1 MDACRFDYGESDSRS
16 VWLGPM
22 REKRAA
28 AEKEE
33 QRAADLKKVKHDSAQ
48 PKRDLKF
55 SC

>member
-1 MDACRFDYGESDSRS
+1 
-16 VWLGPM
+16 M